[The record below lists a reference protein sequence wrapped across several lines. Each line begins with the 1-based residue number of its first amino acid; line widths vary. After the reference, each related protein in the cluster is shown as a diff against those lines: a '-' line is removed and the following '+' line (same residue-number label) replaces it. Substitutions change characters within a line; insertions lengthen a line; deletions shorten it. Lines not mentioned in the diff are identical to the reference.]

1 MQEVLKIIIGI
12 AILII
17 GIPVGNIL
25 AKSTREELR
34 IGRKWFTILISICII
49 GAVFS
54 LIFGNDAFL
63 FSFLF
68 IAIVTSRSLVR
79 RR

>member
-12 AILII
+12 AILIL
-17 GIPVGNIL
+17 GIPVGNML
-25 AKSTREELR
+25 AKSTSEELR
-34 IGRKWFTILISICII
+34 VGRKWFTILISICLI
-49 GAVFS
+49 GAVLS

-68 IAIVTSRSLVR
+68 ITIVTSRSLVR

>member
-12 AILII
+12 VILIL
-17 GIPVGNIL
+17 GIPIGNIL

-34 IGRKWFTILISICII
+34 IGRKWFTILISICLI
-49 GAVFS
+49 GAVLS
-54 LIFGNDAFL
+54 LVFKNDSFL

-68 IAIVTSRSLVR
+68 IAIVTSRSLGKR
-79 RR
+79 R